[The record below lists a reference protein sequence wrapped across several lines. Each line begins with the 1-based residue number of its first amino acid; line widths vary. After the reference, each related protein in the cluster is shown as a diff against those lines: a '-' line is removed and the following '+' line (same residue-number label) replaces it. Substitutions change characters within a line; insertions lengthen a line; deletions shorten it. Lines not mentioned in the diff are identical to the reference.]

1 MSYFDGLS
9 NQIARLP
16 VKIAGIMNTEKTK
29 LFQRLY
35 EIFYHSHGP
44 KKSTSQ
50 NSSDALLNEVQTAVN
65 KAFESATLQVV
76 TLVQSSSSHVIE
88 ILDNLSELKNI
99 EEFIQK
105 MDDEIK
111 RYKSENKRL
120 RKILMMT
127 ELFQVLSYIEKR
139 KVVTKKEI
147 LKSIKISARRL
158 SEILSLLE
166 KEKLIKVD
174 KSKRTHRVLLKK
186 SILGV

>member
-1 MSYFDGLS
+1 
-9 NQIARLP
+9 
-16 VKIAGIMNTEKTK
+16 
-29 LFQRLY
+29 
-35 EIFYHSHGP
+35 
-44 KKSTSQ
+44 
-50 NSSDALLNEVQTAVN
+50 
-65 KAFESATLQVV
+65 
-76 TLVQSSSSHVIE
+76 
-88 ILDNLSELKNI
+88 
-99 EEFIQK
+99 
-105 MDDEIK
+105 
-111 RYKSENKRL
+111 
-120 RKILMMT
+120 MMT